1 MPSSSVYKHVEIL
14 TIFIIILRLPVLSWL
29 FLDRVAADLTHSFS
43 LAIQLLIALCKK
55 MLLHRVL
62 LGVIAHANDISAETI
77 KSSWSIFS
85 YFWAEKL
92 LWRISWISKIKIRL
106 KQLECFFVDMILLVT
121 CKVKNVCK
129 KGTCHI
135 LAWMFYIWIIDKGM
149 LSLCNFNL
157 LWSYRVQ
164 RLHKQNV
171 HSIKDDLNDISRLSD
186 SFNFCDISLFDRL
199 NRIFSFLD
207 CLKFLLRRHL
217 WILQK
222 L

>member
-1 MPSSSVYKHVEIL
+1 
-14 TIFIIILRLPVLSWL
+14 
-29 FLDRVAADLTHSFS
+29 
-43 LAIQLLIALCKK
+43 
-55 MLLHRVL
+55 
-62 LGVIAHANDISAETI
+62 
-77 KSSWSIFS
+77 
-85 YFWAEKL
+85 
-92 LWRISWISKIKIRL
+92 
-106 KQLECFFVDMILLVT
+106 
-121 CKVKNVCK
+121 
-129 KGTCHI
+129 
-135 LAWMFYIWIIDKGM
+135 M
-149 LSLCNFNL
+149 LSLCNINL